1 MTVYCFLFSFL
12 KYMAWTP
19 FLVSDKFKNFR
30 KTEMPSATTGGVAWR
45 GSTCFVRARGVAC
58 YVRNNLSSTKRNFFP
73 HDIETI
79 FKEIFLPKTKP
90 MKVGIVYWTPSQTRF
105 LKTMNEHFYEP
116 DTINKEIYILGD
128 FNINL
133 Y

>member
-1 MTVYCFLFSFL
+1 MTDLKQPLGKPQNNSLKWIGNSCLLENMAKLF
-12 KYMAWTP
+12 
-19 FLVSDKFKNFR
+19 V
-30 KTEMPSATTGGVAWR
+30 
-45 GSTCFVRARGVAC
+45 
-58 YVRNNLSSTKRNFFP
+58 
-73 HDIETI
+73 I
-79 FKEIFLPKTKP
+79 FIEIFLPKTKP

-105 LKTMNEHFYEP
+105 LETMNEHFYEP